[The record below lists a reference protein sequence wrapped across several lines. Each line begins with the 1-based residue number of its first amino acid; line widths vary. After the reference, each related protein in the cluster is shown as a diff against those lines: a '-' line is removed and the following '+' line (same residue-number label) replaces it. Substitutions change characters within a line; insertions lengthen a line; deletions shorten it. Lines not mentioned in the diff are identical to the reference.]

1 MIYVAIY
8 LQVSAYIVILVFSV
22 TKQIKIIQAIII
34 ACLRSTRNYQN
45 EQNRIGKVQHVKTT
59 VFVILI
65 TLSIAHYVAY
75 AFLLI

>member
-22 TKQIKIIQAIII
+22 TKQIKIKQAIII

-45 EQNRIGKVQHVKTT
+45 EQNRIGKVQHVKRT